1 MFSYA
6 LRDGVELRLL
16 EERHAE
22 ALYAHVEANRAHLGA
37 WLEELAGMQSVEDAR
52 GFIRGGLDGFAKGSG
67 LTLGI
72 WVDGR
77 LAGGIGLGSI
87 QTESRSGMIGYWLGA
102 DYVGRGLVTD
112 AVRVLLDYAFGEREL
127 HRVEITCPATNLPS
141 RRIPERLGFR
151 EEGARRQAIWVHG
164 QPLDEVIY
172 GRLADEWLAGRPGG
186 EPAATA

>member
-1 MFSYA
+1 MFGRV

-16 EERHAE
+16 EERHAA
-22 ALYAHVEANRAHLGA
+22 ALYAHVEANRAHLGV
-37 WLEELAGMQSVEDAR
+37 WLEELAGMQSVDDAR
-52 GFIRGGLDGFAKGSG
+52 VFIRGGLDGFVKGSG

-77 LAGGIGLGSI
+77 LGGGIGLGNL
-87 QTESRSGMIGYWLGA
+87 QADSRSGMIGYWLGA

-127 HRVEITCPATNLPS
+127 HRVDITCPATNLPS

-151 EEGARRQAIWVHG
+151 EEGTRRQAVWVHG
-164 QPLDEVIY
+164 QPLDEVLY
-172 GRLADEWLAGRPGG
+172 GMLADEWRHARRGG
-186 EPAATA
+186 EASGIA